1 MGKRKHEQQQ
11 EAEANTNW
19 DIDSYRTAYEPEE
32 HWELRRE
39 FMARHQHWIPEDE
52 LVCLAQVFVNV
63 ELLHCR
69 YPLETM
75 ERLRELSK
83 GVADE
88 YRNSRKNKLQRTFV
102 SASDAAASKVQRKGP
117 GEQVKQQQQQKGPI
131 QFVSGSSR
139 KHKMVAPIRT
149 LADVYN
155 NLVLMHNDYEC
166 TQQEFDKMGCG
177 SKLELQISRGPNGKT
192 VGRISVGQFELAR
205 AEGDGE
211 KSTRKAVK
219 LAFMEAMDKHCY
231 KIIRKKQAVQLA
243 NSNSNVER
251 KAVQGTVDHRG
262 RKVVNDFQE
271 QKIDS
276 TNLGFKLL
284 QKLGWSGGS
293 LGSKNEGIVDP
304 INCQIKIG
312 RQGLGGGVPAKKPQ
326 DGGGPLKKG
335 KIDTRNETYGI
346 DINFYRQTMKNFR
359 DSGIEYDLVF
369 SKDFTKEERALFH
382 NMAQQLQLKTRSFG
396 KDTDGSRQFVL
407 LGRKLS
413 PHDLLERILVDK
425 DPIFSEMYTVEGPSN
440 STNNSNT
447 TTNKKEQEDVEVVTI
462 DDDDD

>member
-1 MGKRKHEQQQ
+1 MPKRKQ
-11 EAEANTNW
+11 ESRSSEPNTDW
-19 DIDSYRTAYEPEE
+19 SIDSYRTAYEPEE
-32 HWELRRE
+32 HWELRRT
-39 FMARHQHWIPEDE
+39 FMDRHQNVIPEDE

-102 SASDAAASKVQRKGP
+102 SASDAAASKVQRRGP
-117 GEQVKQQQQQKGPI
+117 GEQINQQQKGPI
-131 QFVSGSSR
+131 QFVSGNSR
-139 KHKMVAPIRT
+139 KYKMVAPIRS
-149 LADVYN
+149 LEDVYN

-166 TQQEFDKMGCG
+166 TQQEFDKLGCG
-177 SKLELQISRGPNGKT
+177 SRLELTIMSNPSGKT
-192 VGRISVGQFELAR
+192 VGKISVGPFELATFV
-205 AEGDGE
+205 GDGE

-219 LAFMEAMDKHCY
+219 LAFMEAMAKHCH
-231 KIIRKKQAVQLA
+231 KIVRKKQSVQLA
-243 NSNSNVER
+243 SSSVER
-251 KAVQGTVDHRG
+251 KAVDGTVDHRG

-276 TNLGFKLL
+276 SNLGFKLL

-293 LGSKNEGIVDP
+293 LGTKNEGIVDP

-312 RQGLGGGVPAKKPQ
+312 RQGLGGGVPAKKETE
-326 DGGGPLKKG
+326 GGGPPKKG

-407 LGRKLS
+407 LGRKLA
-413 PHDLLERILVDK
+413 PHDLLERILVEK
-425 DPIFSEMYTVEGPSN
+425 DPIFSEMYTAEGPTPQGEEADKN
-440 STNNSNT
+440 P
-447 TTNKKEQEDVEVVTI
+447 DVITI
-462 DDDDD
+462 DD

>member
-1 MGKRKHEQQQ
+1 MGKRKRQQQ
-11 EAEANTNW
+11 PAEAASSEPNTNW
-19 DIDSYRTAYEPEE
+19 DINGYRTAYEPEE
-32 HWELRRE
+32 HWELRRT
-39 FMARHQHWIPEDE
+39 FMERHQHWIAEDE

-117 GEQVKQQQQQKGPI
+117 GEQVKQQQQKGPI

-139 KHKMVAPIRT
+139 THQMVAPIRT

-166 TQQEFDKMGCG
+166 TQQEFDRMGCG
-177 SKLELQISRGPNGKT
+177 NKLEIELSRGGNGKT

-205 AEGDGE
+205 AEGDSE
-211 KSTRKAVK
+211 KTTRKAVK
-219 LAFMEAMDKHCY
+219 LAFLEAMGKHCY
-231 KIIRKKQAVQLA
+231 KIVRKKHAVHLA
-243 NSNSNVER
+243 NSKVER

-276 TNLGFKLL
+276 SNLGFKLL

-312 RQGLGGGVPAKKPQ
+312 RQGLGGGAPAKKEQP
-326 DGGGPLKKG
+326 GGGPPKKG

-359 DSGIEYDLVF
+359 DSGIEYDMVF

-382 NMAQQLQLKTRSFG
+382 NMALQLQLKTRSFG

-413 PHDLLERILVDK
+413 PHEILERVLVEK
-425 DPIFSEMYTVEGPSN
+425 DPIFSEMYEVTGPASD
-440 STNNSNT
+440 
-447 TTNKKEQEDVEVVTI
+447 QQQDVVDSPDVITI
-462 DDDDD
+462 DD